1 MADKKP
7 KRIRVV
13 HPDGRTG
20 TIPESQLDQAI
31 AAGFKQT
38 FRRPTI
44 TGGRAPRVRTE
55 LGQPIGEAEFDV
67 PMAGIGRFLR
77 EETPTA
83 IGAGIGAAL
92 GIPGGPPGI
101 IAGAT
106 IGGAAGEAGG
116 QLLRR
121 ISPIGREVETSAEAA
136 EQIGLSGALSGVGE
150 GVIRLGAR
158 AVRPLLRRLSKTD
171 DLPVPL
177 LRSERTGGKIMG
189 FLETVTE
196 KSLPG
201 AARFETFRK
210 SQQQA
215 LANLGDLLSTR
226 ISARNI
232 SSQEAGELFAKE
244 VAAAR
249 EIVRD
254 ISGKLYGEIDN
265 IVRVRTIRQPTTITK
280 PSALVDELGRPL
292 TFEKRILEKVEVG
305 GVSVSTN
312 TIKKA
317 AIPLL
322 KEIRAES
329 KLIPPEELSRVTK
342 ILEQLIKS
350 PKKTSF
356 KSIQDAR
363 SDLLRIIRKNKE
375 VIGGKANRIIS
386 ILENEVDT
394 AMESAAKESNVPGLL
409 EKVRKANKFWAKSLN
424 DLNSKATR
432 ALLAKDKDEVVAAI
446 FRRGSVDDIE
456 LVKRLVSR
464 ESFQD
469 MKGRYLRDVLDDAT
483 KGELAPQLFPGVKDL
498 PGLQGQQI
506 QILEFKS
513 LQRAL
518 EKQGQGRLAAIFDRP
533 EEIKALG
540 EFIEVAGRVGGGRAK
555 GLVTSLIAWSTNGFI
570 IYSGGGALLKGSLA
584 DLVPVGAFVIGLNVT
599 ARILANPE
607 GVKLV
612 TRALVAN
619 RGTVEGTKIAARLLV
634 LSQREKIIRSEKPE
648 LKPKR
653 LTLELTRL

>member
-1 MADKKP
+1 MAEKKLLERKP
-7 KRIRVV
+7 KIV
-13 HPDGRTG
+13 D
-20 TIPESQLDQAI
+20 IP
-31 AAGFKQT
+31 
-38 FRRPTI
+38 
-44 TGGRAPRVRTE
+44 
-55 LGQPIGEAEFDV
+55 
-67 PMAGIGRFLR
+67 GIGTVEFPGSMSDEDIAGQIRGLRGEFERRQQKAIIPAVKTFLQ
-77 EETPTA
+77 EESPAA
-83 IGAGIGAAL
+83 IGAGIGAGL

-121 ISPIGREVETSAEAA
+121 ISPIGRQVETSEEAA

-158 AVRPLLRRLSKTD
+158 AVRPFLRRLSKTD
-171 DLPVPL
+171 DLAVPL
-177 LRSERTGGKIMG
+177 LRSEKTGGKVSG
-189 FLETVTE
+189 FFESVAE

-201 AARFETFRK
+201 AGRFETFRQ

-215 LANLGDLLSTR
+215 LANLGDLLSKR
-226 ISARNI
+226 ISARNL

-249 EIVRD
+249 TVVRD
-254 ISGKLYGEIDN
+254 VSGKLYGEIDN
-265 IVRVRTIRQPTTITK
+265 IVRVKTIRQPTTVTK

-292 TFEKRILEKVEVG
+292 TFEKTILEKVEVG
-305 GVSVSTN
+305 GVSVSTSP
-312 TIKKA
+312 IKKA
-317 AIPLL
+317 SIPLL
-322 KEIRAES
+322 REIRAES

-363 SDLLRIIRKNKE
+363 SDLLRIIRKNKD

-386 ILENEVDT
+386 ILENEVDAT
-394 AMESAAKESNVPGLL
+394 MESAARESKVPGLL
-409 EKVRKANKFWAKSLN
+409 EKVREANKFWAKSLN
-424 DLNSKATR
+424 DLNSKVTR

-498 PGLQGQQI
+498 PGLQGQQV
-506 QILEFKS
+506 QVLEFKS
-513 LQRAL
+513 LQRTL
-518 EKQGQGRLAAIFDRP
+518 EKQGQGRLEAIFDRP

-540 EFIEVAGRVGGGRAK
+540 EFLEIAGRIGGGRAK
-555 GLVTSLIAWSTNGFI
+555 GLVNSLIAWSTNGFI
-570 IYSGGGALLKGSLA
+570 LYSGGAALLTGSLK
-584 DLVPVGAFVIGLNVT
+584 DLVPVGATIIGINLA
-599 ARILANPE
+599 ARLMTNPE
-607 GVKLV
+607 GLKLL
-612 TRALVAN
+612 TKALVAN

-634 LSQREKIIRSEKPE
+634 LSQRERKIRSEKP
-648 LKPKR
+648 KVKKKR